1 MWCAGGKTLS
11 RAGYL
16 GYNTAL
22 KQFVDQSWLVAG
34 WLMLQMML
42 YRCLSYT
49 VIVPTEAEIK
59 KVL

>member
-16 GYNTAL
+16 GYNTVL
-22 KQFVDQSWLVAG
+22 KWFVDQSWLVAG

-42 YRCLSYT
+42 YCCLSYT